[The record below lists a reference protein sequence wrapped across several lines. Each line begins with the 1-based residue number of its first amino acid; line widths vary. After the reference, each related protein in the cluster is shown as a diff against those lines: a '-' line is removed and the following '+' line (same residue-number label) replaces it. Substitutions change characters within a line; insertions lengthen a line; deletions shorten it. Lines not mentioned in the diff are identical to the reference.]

1 MTKSPS
7 RSPKSIRITEEQQQL
22 LDRLLLQFPDV
33 TSESDLIYRAFV
45 EGLYVLAARATV
57 PGRGVLHGGLSAA
70 EVAGHVERML
80 IELLPFVVAHG
91 TLLPTLL
98 AEFQQLGL
106 TSGAAAQ
113 TPAPAT
119 APTFE
124 QDAQRDADGL
134 GAEFL

>member
-1 MTKSPS
+1 MTKSQS

-22 LDRLLLQFPDV
+22 LDRLLPHFPDV

-57 PGRGVLHGGLSAA
+57 PGRGVLHGGLSTA

-80 IELLPFVVAHG
+80 VELLPFVVVHG
-91 TLLPTLL
+91 TLLPTIL
-98 AEFQQLGL
+98 AQLQQLDLGRGTA
-106 TSGAAAQ
+106 TSSAAPDAP
-113 TPAPAT
+113 PA
-119 APTFE
+119 FE

>member
-1 MTKSPS
+1 MTKSQS

-57 PGRGVLHGGLSAA
+57 PERGVLHGGLSTA

-80 IELLPFVVAHG
+80 IELLPFVVSHG
-91 TLLPTLL
+91 SLLPTML
-98 AEFQQLGL
+98 AQLQQLDLARG
-106 TSGAAAQ
+106 TSIQSAA
-113 TPAPAT
+113 PDAPA
-119 APTFE
+119 AFE